1 MTYQS
6 SRYSKVYAPIV
17 YMSRKKRYQKQVFL
31 LKKPKY
37 SHKWVYIFSQLR
49 NLTEHTIL
57 RFERD
62 HVLHHFWF
70 QHSLNLKDSHNDEN
84 LPSVKQ
90 STQQR
95 GEKGARW
102 KGPSHGKQR
111 ILQKGKRTN
120 QVPRTP
126 PIVRIRSGGRKHLRE
141 CLT

>member
-1 MTYQS
+1 MGIYILTAEES
-6 SRYSKVYAPIV
+6 DRAYA
-17 YMSRKKRYQKQVFL
+17 F
-31 LKKPKY
+31 
-37 SHKWVYIFSQLR
+37 
-49 NLTEHTIL
+49 L

-62 HVLHHFWF
+62 HVFHHFWF

-84 LPSVKQ
+84 LPSIKQ

-120 QVPRTP
+120 QVPQ
-126 PIVRIRSGGRKHLRE
+126 HHQL
-141 CLT
+141 